1 MNVLEV
7 DGASN
12 NSVDDVRELRE
23 VVRYVSTEG
32 VYKVYII
39 DEVHM
44 LSTPAFN
51 ALLKTLE
58 EPPPRVVFIFATT
71 EVQEVPETILSRCQR
86 FNFRR
91 IAVAQ
96 IAAHLGQIA
105 AAEGIEAA
113 EEALFLLAN
122 RSDGA
127 LRDAESMLDQVISFD
142 QQEISVQTVRQVL
155 GLVDQNAY
163 FDLSAALAEASPP
176 RVLDI
181 VAQSVD
187 GGADIDE
194 FAHGFL
200 EHLRYLLCAKVQGS
214 AAKLDL
220 AATERQHYEEL
231 AASFAEED
239 ILRMLQALMDLETV
253 IKRSV
258 HPRFRL
264 EIVLVRLALMGR
276 ALDVGQLL
284 QRLQTL
290 EEVLRDQP
298 LAAPSAGSD
307 RGTPPQA
314 VASGAG
320 REEAAGQSAANA
332 SKEKEKKMSATPV
345 AEEVADTARS
355 EKTSSQS
362 SPQAAEN
369 SAKAAPSGALNLERI
384 RQDWDGLVQEV
395 RHSQPTLGI
404 FLKGVNL
411 VALDGAVLKLGFV
424 AADRFPMSQV
434 LKNRETLENLCA
446 QKWGRHLRLE
456 CVVQD
461 REGEQ
466 KTEEADLPQADP
478 TLKSV
483 LETFDG
489 ELV

>member
-1 MNVLEV
+1 
-7 DGASN
+7 
-12 NSVDDVRELRE
+12 
-23 VVRYVSTEG
+23 VSTEG

-96 IAAHLGQIA
+96 IAAHLEQIA

-155 GLVDQNAY
+155 GLVDRNAY
-163 FDLSAALAEASPP
+163 FDLSAALVEASPP

-181 VAQSVD
+181 VAESVD

-200 EHLRYLLCAKVQGS
+200 EHLRYLLCTKVQGS

-253 IKRSV
+253 LKRSV

-276 ALDVGQLL
+276 AVDVGQLL
-284 QRLQTL
+284 QRLQNL
-290 EEVLRDQP
+290 EEVLRNQP

-307 RGTPPQA
+307 RRTPPQA
-314 VASGAG
+314 VASGG
-320 REEAAGQSAANA
+320 G
-332 SKEKEKKMSATPV
+332 P
-345 AEEVADTARS
+345 EEVAAQGAASALRDKKVSATSVSEEIADTPRP

-362 SPQAAEN
+362 SGQVADN
-369 SAKAAPSGALNLERI
+369 RAKALPSGSLSLERI
-384 RQDWDGLVQEV
+384 RQDWDGLVQDV
-395 RHSQPTLGI
+395 RHAQPTLGI

-411 VALDGAVLKLGFV
+411 VALDGTVLKLGFV

-434 LKNRETLENLCA
+434 VKNRETLENLCA
-446 QKWGRHLRLE
+446 QKWGQHLRLE

-461 REGEQ
+461 GGDEQ
-466 KTEEADLPQADP
+466 KTEEADLSQADP